1 MKKIILLALSF
12 LISSCAISLGN
23 TDNMQ
28 RTVVSNLTPE
38 YACIINQHYMHHG
51 EEVPADIRVYLEVT
65 DTDCSNLEKKP
76 KKTENPEEEEEKL
89 IKRKRFY

>member
-1 MKKIILLALSF
+1 
-12 LISSCAISLGN
+12 
-23 TDNMQ
+23 
-28 RTVVSNLTPE
+28 
-38 YACIINQHYMHHG
+38 MHHG

-65 DTDCSNLEKKP
+65 DTDCSNLITHSEKKP